1 LRGGAEVARW
11 AHNPKARGSNPL
23 PATNQRL
30 SHKIAFFYMTHKAG
44 YITII
49 GSPNVGKSTL
59 MNVMIG
65 EKLSIITH
73 KAQTTRHRIMGIFS
87 GEDFQMIYSDTPG
100 IMKPHYLL
108 HKAMLSAVHSS
119 IADADIILLV
129 IEIGENFQHEEILRQ
144 LKEINTHVI
153 VLINKIDLAD
163 QSKVE
168 AEIDKWKNILQKADI
183 IAISALHCFNT
194 ALVFDTILKQLPESP
209 PFYPKDELTDRSQ
222 RFFISEII
230 REKILLNFSKE
241 IPYSVEVVVDSFT
254 EEEKIV
260 KILAYLFVSRESQKA
275 IILGHQGKAIKKLGT
290 EARKDIEEFLDKHVF
305 LELHVKVSKE
315 WRNDERSLRRFG
327 YSIEKE

>member
-1 LRGGAEVARW
+1 
-11 AHNPKARGSNPL
+11 
-23 PATNQRL
+23 
-30 SHKIAFFYMTHKAG
+30 MTHKAG
-44 YITII
+44 FVTII

-59 MNVMIG
+59 MNVMVG

-87 GEDFQMIYSDTPG
+87 GEDFQVIYSDTPG
-100 IMKPHYLL
+100 ILKPHYLL
-108 HKAMLSAVHSS
+108 HKAMLSSIYAS
-119 IADADIILLV
+119 IADADVILLV
-129 IEIGENFQHEEILRQ
+129 TEIGENFQHEEILKQ
-144 LKEINTHVI
+144 LRESGSPVI
-153 VLINKIDLAD
+153 LLINKIDLAD
-163 QSKVE
+163 QAKVE
-168 AEIDKWKNILQKADI
+168 SEIERWRMILNNADI

-194 ALVFDTILKQLPESP
+194 ALVFDTILKRLPESP

-230 REKILLNFSKE
+230 REKILLNCSKE
-241 IPYSVEVVVDSFT
+241 VPYSVEVVVDTFR

-260 KILAYLFVSRESQKA
+260 RILAYLYVSRESQKA

-290 EARKDIEEFLDKHVF
+290 EARKDLEEFLDKHVF

-327 YSIEKE
+327 YSINEQ

>member
-1 LRGGAEVARW
+1 
-11 AHNPKARGSNPL
+11 
-23 PATNQRL
+23 
-30 SHKIAFFYMTHKAG
+30 MTHKAG
-44 YITII
+44 YVTII

-100 IMKPHYLL
+100 ILKPHYLL
-108 HKAMLSAVHSS
+108 HKAMISAIHSS

-129 IEIGENFQHEEILRQ
+129 TEIGENFQHEEILKQ
-144 LKEINTHVI
+144 LRELETPVI
-153 VLINKIDLAD
+153 VLINKIDLSD
-163 QSKVE
+163 QAKVE
-168 AEIDKWKNILQKADI
+168 SEIERWKMILHNADI

-194 ALVFDTILKQLPESP
+194 ALVFDTILSRLPESP

-222 RFFISEII
+222 RFFVSEII

-241 IPYSVEVVVDSFT
+241 VPYSVEVVVDTFK

-260 KILAYLFVSRESQKA
+260 RILAYLFVSRESQKA

-290 EARKDIEEFLDKHVF
+290 EARMDIEQFLDKHVF

-315 WRNDERSLRRFG
+315 WRNDERSLKRFG
-327 YSIEKE
+327 YPINEQ

>member
-1 LRGGAEVARW
+1 
-11 AHNPKARGSNPL
+11 
-23 PATNQRL
+23 
-30 SHKIAFFYMTHKAG
+30 
-44 YITII
+44 
-49 GSPNVGKSTL
+49 

-100 IMKPHYLL
+100 ILKPHYLL
-108 HKAMLSAVHSS
+108 HKAMISAIHSS

-129 IEIGENFQHEEILRQ
+129 TEIGENFQHEEILKQ
-144 LKEINTHVI
+144 LRELETPVI
-153 VLINKIDLAD
+153 VLINKIDLSD
-163 QSKVE
+163 QAKVE
-168 AEIDKWKNILQKADI
+168 SEIERWKMILHNADI

-194 ALVFDTILKQLPESP
+194 ALVFDTILSRLPESP

-222 RFFISEII
+222 RFFVSEII

-241 IPYSVEVVVDSFT
+241 VPYSVEVVVDTFK

-260 KILAYLFVSRESQKA
+260 RILAYLFVSRESQKA

-290 EARKDIEEFLDKHVF
+290 EARMDIEQFLDKHVF

-315 WRNDERSLRRFG
+315 WRNDERSLKRFG
-327 YSIEKE
+327 YPINEQ